1 MDHSVPHDLG
11 IDKAKK
17 VATLALDS
25 YAQKFAEYKPKAD
38 WVSED
43 KAKISFNVKGVSL
56 DGTLQVKER
65 SISLDLDVPFL
76 FRPFKGKAI
85 SIIERE
91 IQAWIQKAKAG
102 EI

>member
-11 IDKAKK
+11 KELAKK
-17 VATLALDS
+17 VATRALDS
-25 YAQKFAEYKPKAD
+25 YAQKFAEYHPRAS
-38 WVSED
+38 WVGDDRAEITF
-43 KAKISFNVKGVSL
+43 KVKGVSL
-56 DGTLQVKER
+56 NGTVEVKER
-65 SISLDLDVPFL
+65 SISLALDVPFL

-91 IQAWIQKAKAG
+91 IQTWIQKAKAG